1 MIGGVWCGEKL
12 NKVNCKLMIKNK
24 FVNYCFFLFFFLMK
38 IWQKKI
44 IFMNML
50 YEKRRFVG
58 ILMWVILT
66 L

>member
-12 NKVNCKLMIKNK
+12 NKVNCKLIIKNK
-24 FVNYCFFLFFFLMK
+24 FVNYCFFFFFFLMK

-44 IFMNML
+44 IFMNMI
-50 YEKRRFVG
+50 YDKRRFVG